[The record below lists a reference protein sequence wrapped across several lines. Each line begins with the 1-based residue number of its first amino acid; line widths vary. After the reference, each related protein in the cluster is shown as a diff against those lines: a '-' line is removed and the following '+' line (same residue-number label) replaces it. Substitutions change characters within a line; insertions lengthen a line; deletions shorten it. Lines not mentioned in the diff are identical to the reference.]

1 MDLLIIVLNRTEK
14 LEELLEGFIEL
25 EIPGATILDS
35 VGMGSILGREIP
47 IFAGFRS
54 MFASMQ
60 PNSKVLLSLIERD
73 DKLEE
78 ALDFV
83 DRLLNVE
90 DAPGGAFSIV
100 VPVSQVRGARIRF
113 RRDEQE

>member
-1 MDLLIIVLNRTEK
+1 MHLLIIVLNRIEK

-35 VGMGSILGREIP
+35 TGMGSFLGREIP

-54 MFASMQ
+54 MFAGNQ
-60 PNSKVLLSLIERD
+60 PNSKVLISLIREE

-90 DAPGGAFSIV
+90 EAPGGAFSIV
-100 VPVSQVRGARIRF
+100 VPVSHVRGAHIRY
-113 RRDEQE
+113 RADDRG

>member
-1 MDLLIIVLNRTEK
+1 MHLLIVVLNRTEK

-35 VGMGSILGREIP
+35 VGMGSVLGRDVP

-54 MFASMQ
+54 LFAGNQ
-60 PNSKVLLSLIERD
+60 PNSKVLLSLIREEG
-73 DKLEE
+73 KLEQ

-83 DRLLNVE
+83 DHLLNAG
-90 DAPGGAFSIV
+90 DTPGGAFSIV
-100 VPVSQVRGARIRF
+100 VPVSHVRGARIRYKADDQ
-113 RRDEQE
+113 R

>member
-1 MDLLIIVLNRTEK
+1 MHLLIIVLNHIEK

-35 VGMGSILGREIP
+35 VGMGSVLDREVP

-54 MFASMQ
+54 MFAGNQ
-60 PNSKVLLSLIERD
+60 PNSKVLLSIIRDD
-73 DKLEE
+73 DKLEV

-90 DAPGGAFSIV
+90 GSPGGAFSIV
-100 VPVSQVRGARIRF
+100 VPVAQVRGARIRYKA
-113 RRDEQE
+113 DDQG